1 MYIGEWICVE
11 GKVEEDL
18 LRKAHVAM
26 LGNELMTF
34 FAFEEGKET
43 IYAFTSEPKMISL

>member
-34 FAFEEGKET
+34 FAFEEGNET